1 MRLLVTRSRP
11 DAARTAV
18 ALRAHGHE
26 PIVAPLFELEILAE
40 LEADDGSWDAI
51 LLTSVNALW
60 AVSQLAYGTTA
71 RAIVPVFAVGE
82 RTAQAAR
89 EQGFTDVTSAAGDVD
104 DLADLVAAR
113 LTPPTRLLYLA
124 GEERAG
130 DLASALRTKGFAVD
144 TVQVYRIV
152 AAGMLPPEAAAA
164 LTGEIDG
171 VLHYSRRSAE
181 AFLMAARNSGL
192 LEAALRKPVHYCL
205 SPRVAEPLRAA
216 GAADVRAAERPNE
229 ASLLALLSTD

>member
-1 MRLLVTRSRP
+1 MRLLVTRGQPNASE
-11 DAARTAV
+11 TAF

-40 LEADDGSWDAI
+40 LEPEDGSWDAI
-51 LLTSVNALW
+51 LLTSVNAMW
-60 AVSQLAYGTTA
+60 AVCMWVWKGRL
-71 RAIVPVFAVGE
+71 RDLPVFAVGD

-89 EQGFTDVTSAAGDVD
+89 EQGFTDVTSAAGDVE

>member
-1 MRLLVTRSRP
+1 MRLLVTRGQPNASE
-11 DAARTAV
+11 TAF

-26 PIVAPLFELEILAE
+26 PIVAPLFELEILSE
-40 LEADDGSWDAI
+40 VEADDGPWDAI

-60 AVSQLAYGTTA
+60 GAIALASSDRWRG
-71 RAIVPVFAVGE
+71 VPVFAVGA

-89 EQGFTDVTSAAGDVD
+89 EQSFTNVTSAAGDVY
-104 DLADLVAAR
+104 DLANLVAAR
-113 LTPPTRLLYLA
+113 LTPPAHVLYLA

-130 DLASALRTKGFAVD
+130 DLAGALRSKNFTVD

-152 AAGMLPPEAAAA
+152 AAQSLPPQAAAA

-171 VLHYSRRSAE
+171 VLHFSRRSAE
-181 AFLMAARNSGL
+181 AFLTAARNSGL

-205 SPRVAEPLRAA
+205 SPRIAEPLRAA
-216 GAADVRAAERPNE
+216 GAVDVRAAERPE
-229 ASLLALLSTD
+229 AAALLALISPD

>member
-1 MRLLVTRSRP
+1 MRLLVTRSQP
-11 DAARTAV
+11 NASETAF

-26 PIVAPLFELEILAE
+26 PIVAPLFELEILSE
-40 LEADDGSWDAI
+40 VEADDGPWDAI

-60 AVSQLAYGTTA
+60 GAIALASSDRWRG
-71 RAIVPVFAVGE
+71 VPVFAVGE

-89 EQGFTDVTSAAGDVD
+89 EQSFTDVTSAAGDVY
-104 DLADLVAAR
+104 DLANLVAAR
-113 LTPPTRLLYLA
+113 LTPPAHLLYLA

-130 DLASALRTKGFAVD
+130 DLAGALRTKNFTVD

-152 AAGMLPPEAAAA
+152 AAQTLPPPAAAA

-171 VLHYSRRSAE
+171 VLHFSRRSAE
-181 AFLMAARNSGL
+181 AFLTAARNSGL

-205 SPRVAEPLRAA
+205 SPRIAEPLRAA
-216 GAADVRAAERPNE
+216 GAVDVRAAERPD
-229 ASLLALLSTD
+229 AAALLALISPD